1 MTDWKRYKIVGKDTD
16 VIQNSVGDALSILPV
31 KKKLAIKFKLD
42 NYVRCECGN
51 QQYIYCVDDSSFN
64 DWNVN
69 DYVEIDNDSNSYIF
83 HSDSNAIRFVGS
95 SSSMALVSVQ
105 NQTTIL
111 QQRCSDLVEKDQIIE
126 LGKRELE
133 KIQKE
138 RDEYKKEVKR
148 LTDLSNNLQIAN
160 NSKDQAIKGLKD
172 DITKKDKEI
181 IALEARLGEGVLNK
195 KITSEEKE
203 LDNLVRTL
211 VLSRSTVMNLCSAYR
226 KLEFSTKV
234 QYTRE
239 KTAEAENEI
248 ERIKQEL
255 FTFATE
261 KQIDNDNLY
270 KVYYS
275 CKQIAK
281 WKIELEQL
289 YQKQYQA
296 RQEQP
301 TNQ

>member
-16 VIQNSVGDALSILPV
+16 MIQNSVGGTLSILPA
-31 KKKLAIKFKLD
+31 KNKLAIKFKLD

-51 QQYIYCVDDSSFN
+51 QQYIYCVDVSSFN
-64 DWNVN
+64 NWNVN
-69 DYVEIDNDSNSYIF
+69 DYIEIDNDSNSYIF

-105 NQTTIL
+105 NQTTVL
-111 QQRCSDLVEKDQIIE
+111 QQRCSDLVED
-126 LGKRELE
+126 KRELE
-133 KIQKE
+133 KVQKE

-172 DITKKDKEI
+172 DIAKKDKEI
-181 IALEARLGEGVLNK
+181 IVLEARLGEGVLNK

-203 LDNLVRTL
+203 LDNLVRAL
-211 VLSRSTVMNLCSAYR
+211 AFSRSTVMNLCSAYR
-226 KLEFSTKV
+226 KLEFNTKV

-239 KTAEAENEI
+239 KAAEAENEI

-275 CKQIAK
+275 CEQIAK
-281 WKIELEQL
+281 WKVELEQL
-289 YQKQYQA
+289 YQQQYQA